1 MKVISELNEI
11 SFLEHILY
19 PLGPIWLI
27 FHSQHAI
34 GQKVYIDFEKLCML
48 RVKVISNTLGEESAM
63 TLNWLKVKYKGHGR
77 FVFHSPVLD
86 QNCFLYLAQIE

>member
-1 MKVISELNEI
+1 MYVK
-11 SFLEHILY
+11 
-19 PLGPIWLI
+19 
-27 FHSQHAI
+27 
-34 GQKVYIDFEKLCML
+34 GQGYIEQL
-48 RVKVISNTLGEESAM
+48 LGEESAM